1 MARGVG
7 KPRDFDYSNV
17 GTKGRRTGMTLKEGR
32 RDEHGMEEVDGLF
45 SSPEKSPVRLN
56 GFEDEDNSSAGSEIM
71 SIDEGN
77 APEPMDF
84 LKGANGHRASFLPPP
99 AARSPMKSGLTG
111 SPRRTPALQS
121 TPDPEDL
128 SQSSSPSDGKGS
140 AVVREESRQ
149 DVSPLSTRSLNV
161 GRPNQR
167 NGVRQKPIKKAQ
179 IAAESEPAVLHDF
192 SDFSD
197 GDSDENSFAA
207 VQPDFGDDLE
217 VQSGSAAVEE
227 LPNSPELNRPD
238 HDDNSSTADSTS
250 LQAEPVVS
258 KSTTKSVPKN
268 PKANNHQAKPPA
280 PRGRPKAQRRA
291 AEDEVDP
298 RPTKKRNTAEAAQPV
313 RQPLGP
319 ELDRVVENYANRTGP
334 LKGRSLYIL
343 KREIPTDSSATHT
356 RSGRV
361 SVRPLAYWRNER
373 CVFGDGEAA
382 EGHRYPLSTIKEV
395 IRTEEQEPTKKPKKG
410 KRSASHK
417 TKSKKQKDESS
428 DEDEDVDLWEKEGGV
443 LHGYTLK
450 WDGKTQ
456 TSSKEEEVL
465 DIAYAPSGIETRE
478 VKDST
483 FRFAKLLSSSFIGS
497 GVVELPPDG
506 VKKPK
511 NSKKMHMVFYVCHGR
526 VQVDISGVQFSAGKG
541 CVFQVPRGELH
552 FICLDTYQSVDARI
566 LFLGNY
572 YSFANTHRKE
582 ARLFFTQ
589 GCVPDESE
597 NGNDTPQMSQDVV
610 PESEFEA
617 DTAAAAAAAAAPA
630 PAKKGKGRP
639 KGKQKK
645 TGK

>member
-1 MARGVG
+1 MARGPG
-7 KPRDFDYSNV
+7 KARDFDYSNV
-17 GTKGRRTGMTLKEGR
+17 GTKGRRTGISLKEGR

-45 SSPEKSPVRLN
+45 SSPEKSSVELN
-56 GFEDEDNSSAGSEIM
+56 GFEDVENDSSVGSEGM
-71 SIDEGN
+71 SMDEGN
-77 APEPMDF
+77 APDPMDF
-84 LKGANGHRASFLPPP
+84 LKGTNGPRTSFLPPP
-99 AARSPMKSGLTG
+99 AARSPMKTGLTG

-121 TPDPEDL
+121 TPDPQDILE
-128 SQSSSPSDGKGS
+128 SSSPSGGKGF
-140 AVVREESRQ
+140 AGAQGESRQ
-149 DVSPLSTRSLNV
+149 DPSPLSTRSVNV
-161 GRPNQR
+161 GRSNQR
-167 NGVRQKPIKKAQ
+167 NSTRLKPTTKAQ
-179 IAAESEPAVLHDF
+179 LAAEFEPAVIHDF
-192 SDFSD
+192 SDYSD
-197 GDSDENSFAA
+197 GDENANAFAA
-207 VQPDFGDDLE
+207 VQQDFGDSLNVDSDS
-217 VQSGSAAVEE
+217 VAAEE
-227 LPNSPELNRPD
+227 LPGSPGQTQHD
-238 HDDNSSTADSTS
+238 HDDNSSTADTTP
-250 LQAEPVVS
+250 LREEPVVTS
-258 KSTTKSVPKN
+258 KPTKKAAPTTA
-268 PKANNHQAKPPA
+268 KADKGQAKLPA
-280 PRGRPKAQRRA
+280 PRGRPKSQRRNVE
-291 AEDEVDP
+291 EDTDT
-298 RPTKKRNTAEAAQPV
+298 RPTKKRNTNKASPPV
-313 RQPLGP
+313 REPLEP

-343 KREIPTDSSATHT
+343 KRENPTDNSATHT

-395 IRTEEQEPTKKPKKG
+395 IRTEEQEPEKKKKKG
-410 KRSASHK
+410 KRSTSHK
-417 TKSKKQKDESS
+417 SKSKKQKDDSS

-541 CVFQVPRGELH
+541 CVFQVPRG
-552 FICLDTYQSVDARI
+552 
-566 LFLGNY
+566 NY
-572 YSFANTHRKE
+572 YSFANTYQKE

-589 GCVPDESE
+589 GCVPDENE
-597 NGNDTPQMSQDVV
+597 NENEDDTPQMSQDAG

-617 DTAAAAAAAAAPA
+617 DTPIAPVHAPA
-630 PAKKGKGRP
+630 RKAKGRP

-645 TGK
+645 AGK